1 MLEQSRFVVAF
12 AMVGVGENLAEVG
25 DGEISDRGLFG
36 VLAGLGEGYKVSV
49 GMLVWVDLRMWRLGN
64 LRGRVW
70 GKGFLME
77 AREWV

>member
-12 AMVGVGENLAEVG
+12 AMIGVGENLAEVG
-25 DGEISDRGLFG
+25 DGEVPDGGLLG

-49 GMLVWVDLRMWRLGN
+49 SMLVWVDLWMWRLGN